1 MVRRS
6 FRRGELL
13 LVVLRQIERG
23 PLSEGEIFVGLDEL
37 LGDEY
42 RLTPGA
48 VVVALD
54 ALEGEGL
61 VESEA
66 LGGSA
71 VYRIT
76 PEGLEALAQR
86 DDAAVLVRARRAA
99 QSGGSARRSAD
110 HTLEEVAVMFTDV
123 VGSTELLDRLGDD
136 EAHRLRRRHFEL
148 LRNTVREHR
157 GREVKSLGDGLMV
170 VFACHRAA
178 VACAASMQAA
188 VAACADELE
197 LRIGIAS
204 GETIREDD
212 DYFGRPV
219 IVARR
224 LCDTALGG
232 DVLVSEST
240 RQRLGSSPGHEL
252 DPLGPLVLK
261 GLSEPVA
268 ASTLRPV
275 PLELMSA

>member
-13 LVVLRQIERG
+13 LVVLRLVERQ
-23 PLSEGEIFVGLDEL
+23 PLSEGEIFLELERL
-37 LGDEY
+37 LGLEY
-42 RLTPGA
+42 RLTPGS
-48 VVVALD
+48 VVVALA
-54 ALEGEGL
+54 ALEAEGL
-61 VESEA
+61 VEGA
-66 LGGSA
+66 TRGGSPVYSITREGRAA
-71 VYRIT
+71 V
-76 PEGLEALAQR
+76 AQR
-86 DDAAVLVRARRAA
+86 ADAVVLARADRAGRSGAVPE
-99 QSGGSARRSAD
+99 RSTS
-110 HTLEEVAVMFTDV
+110 HRLEDVAILFTDV

-136 EAHRLRRRHFEL
+136 EAHELRRRHFAL
-148 LRNTVREHR
+148 LRRAVHEHG

-170 VFACHRAA
+170 VFHSPRAA
-178 VACAASMQAA
+178 LACATSMQSA
-188 VAACADELE
+188 VAACADPLE

-224 LCDTALGG
+224 LCDSADGG

-240 RQRLGSSPGHEL
+240 RERLGSSPAHQLE
-252 DPLGPLVLK
+252 PLGALVLK

-268 ASTLRPV
+268 ASTLRTR
-275 PLELMSA
+275 PLALSA

>member
-48 VVVALD
+48 VVGALN
-54 ALEGEGL
+54 ALESEGL

-66 LGGSA
+66 HGGSA

-76 PEGLEALAQR
+76 REGVEALAKR

-99 QSGGSARRSAD
+99 QSGGSTRHSAD
-110 HTLEEVAVMFTDV
+110 HELEEVAVMFTDV
-123 VGSTELLDRLGDD
+123 VGSTEMLDRLGDD

-148 LRNTVREHR
+148 LRNTVREHG

-178 VACAASMQAA
+178 VACAASMQSA
-188 VAACADELE
+188 VAECADSLE

-224 LCDTALGG
+224 LCDTARGG
-232 DVLVSEST
+232 DVLVSEAT
-240 RQRLGSSPGHEL
+240 RERLGSAPPHEL
-252 DPLGPLVLK
+252 ESVGPLALK
-261 GLSEPVA
+261 GLADPVA
-268 ASTLRPV
+268 ASTLRPRA
-275 PLELMSA
+275 LALSA